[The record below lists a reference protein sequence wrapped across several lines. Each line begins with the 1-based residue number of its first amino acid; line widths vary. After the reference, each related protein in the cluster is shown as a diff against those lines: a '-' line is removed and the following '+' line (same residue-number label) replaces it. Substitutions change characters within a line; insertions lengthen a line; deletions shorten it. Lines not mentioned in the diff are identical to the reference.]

1 MPEYSY
7 VLNCYRVAF
16 RQAKIEPLGAAGGM
30 SGARFWRITGS
41 QDLYVLRR
49 WPSEHP
55 ATYQLQFIHDVLSHA
70 VQKGVTYLPLPIAT
84 NDGQTFVSHDRHL
97 WELAPW
103 LPGAANYHESPSANK
118 LRSALIALAKFH
130 EATKDFELHPGRSDE
145 SIAQVPVESGPA
157 PGIIRR
163 LERLHEL
170 QAAGAAPLKR
180 AIAAADWPE
189 LAHAAHQFVELL
201 PKAVPLATS
210 LLTPLAEVPFV
221 VQPCLRDVWHD
232 HVLFVDNDVA
242 RLLGSLAVDD
252 AGEWQRGLEAY
263 ATIRPFSADELRAVA
278 ALDASSTV
286 LAGCNW
292 IRWVFVEN
300 RQFDDREQVGR
311 RLALLLDRLQRLVQK
326 NASSIQ

>member
-1 MPEYSY
+1 M
-7 VLNCYRVAF
+7 
-16 RQAKIEPLGAAGGM
+16 
-30 SGARFWRITGS
+30 
-41 QDLYVLRR
+41 
-49 WPSEHP
+49 
-55 ATYQLQFIHDVLSHA
+55 
-70 VQKGVTYLPLPIAT
+70 
-84 NDGQTFVSHDRHL
+84 
-97 WELAPW
+97 
-103 LPGAANYHESPSANK
+103 
-118 LRSALIALAKFH
+118 IALAKFH
-130 EATKDFELHPGRSDE
+130 EATKDFELHRGRSDE
-145 SIAQVPVESGPA
+145 SIAQVPVKSGPA

-170 QAAGAAPLKR
+170 QAAGAGALKR

-189 LAHAAHQFVELL
+189 LAHSAHSAHQFVELL
-201 PKAVPLATS
+201 PKAVPLATG

-232 HVLFVDNDVA
+232 HVLFVDNEVTGLIDFGAVAIDTPAVDVA

-263 ATIRPFSADELRAVA
+263 ATIRPFSSDELRAVA

-300 RQFDDREQVGR
+300 RQFDNREQVGR
-311 RLALLLDRLQRLVQK
+311 RLALLLDRLQRLVQR